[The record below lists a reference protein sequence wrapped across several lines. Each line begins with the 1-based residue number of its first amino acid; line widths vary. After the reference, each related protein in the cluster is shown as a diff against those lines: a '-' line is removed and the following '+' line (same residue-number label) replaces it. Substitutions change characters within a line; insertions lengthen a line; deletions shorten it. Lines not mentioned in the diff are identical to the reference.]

1 MEKKLLFIYNPV
13 SGKAQVRTFLADIID
28 IYSAKDYS
36 VTIHPTKCQFDGYEY
51 IKEHAAQY
59 DIISVC
65 GGDGMLNETVSA
77 LMTIEKEKRPPL
89 AFLPAGSTN
98 DFAGTVGLPTDI
110 RRAAKMVVDGNPFF
124 CDAGVFND
132 KYFAY
137 VAAFGAFTSVSYNTA
152 QEFKNVFGHLAYVLE
167 GIRKLPS
174 IKPIHLKV
182 SFDDIVIEDDFLL
195 GMVTNSLQVGG
206 IKHGLGTAISLN
218 DGLFEVFLVKRP
230 KNAVGWQNIITALV
244 TQDLEKTEDIIS
256 FKASKL
262 KFESDEPIPW
272 TVDGEFGGDIQTAE
286 ITNIPRAFSVMV

>member
-13 SGKAQVRTFLADIID
+13 SGKAQVKTFLADIID

-36 VTIHPTKCQFDGYEY
+36 VTIHPTKCRFDGYEY
-51 IKEHAAQY
+51 IKEHATEY

-65 GGDGMLNETVSA
+65 GGDGMLNEAVSA
-77 LMTIEKEKRPPL
+77 LMSIEKEKRPPL
-89 AFLPAGSTN
+89 AYLPAGSTN

-124 CDAGVFND
+124 CDAGMFNE

-152 QEFKNVFGHLAYVLE
+152 QEFKNVFGHLAYILE
-167 GIRKLPS
+167 GFRKLPS
-174 IKPIHLKV
+174 IKPIRLKV
-182 SFDDIVIEDDFLL
+182 SFDDVVIEDDFLL

-230 KNAVGWQNIITALV
+230 RNAAGWQNIITAFV
-244 TQDLEKTEDIIS
+244 TQDLEKTDDIIS
-256 FKASKL
+256 FKAAKL
-262 KFESDEPIPW
+262 KFESEEPIPW
-272 TVDGEFGGDIQTAE
+272 TVDGEFGGDIKTAE
-286 ITNIPRAFSVMV
+286 ITNLPRAFTVMV

>member
-13 SGKAQVRTFLADIID
+13 SGKAQVKTFLADIID
-28 IYSAKDYS
+28 IYSSKDYS
-36 VTIHPTKCQFDGYEY
+36 VTVHPTKCRFDGYEY
-51 IKEHAAQY
+51 VKQHATEY

-65 GGDGMLNETVSA
+65 GGDGMLNEAVSA
-77 LMTIEKEKRPPL
+77 LMSIEKEKRPPL
-89 AFLPAGSTN
+89 AYLPAGSTN
-98 DFAGTVGLPTDI
+98 DFAGTVGLPADI
-110 RRAAKMVVDGNPFF
+110 KRAAKMVVDGNPFF
-124 CDAGVFND
+124 CDAGMFNE

-152 QEFKNVFGHLAYVLE
+152 QEFKNIFGHLAYVLE

-182 SFDDIVIEDDFLL
+182 SFDGVVIEDDFLL

-230 KNAVGWQNIITALV
+230 HNAVGWQNIITALV
-244 TQDLEKTEDIIS
+244 TQDLEKTDDIIS

-262 KFESDEPIPW
+262 KFESEESIPW
-272 TVDGEFGGDIQTAE
+272 TVDGEFGGDIKTAE
-286 ITNIPRAFSVMV
+286 VTNLHRAFSVMV